1 MCTQINLNCEFYIIT
16 CTLRLI
22 HSYYEKKSTYDID
35 NDVFLFICVQLL
47 VEKEERKKGGILT
60 FKNKNL
66 KIFFPSLFSHLHFKK
81 DHKLLSGLKMNQNRN
96 KQERKKQKKNRN
108 KKITRAKKVY

>member
-35 NDVFLFICVQLL
+35 NDVFLFICV
-47 VEKEERKKGGILT
+47 
-60 FKNKNL
+60 
-66 KIFFPSLFSHLHFKK
+66 
-81 DHKLLSGLKMNQNRN
+81 
-96 KQERKKQKKNRN
+96 
-108 KKITRAKKVY
+108 

>member
-1 MCTQINLNCEFYIIT
+1 MMYFY
-16 CTLRLI
+16 LF
-22 HSYYEKKSTYDID
+22 
-35 NDVFLFICVQLL
+35 VFSFWVRKR
-47 VEKEERKKGGILT
+47 KEKKGGILT

-96 KQERKKQKKNRN
+96 K
-108 KKITRAKKVY
+108 